1 MSIADRICFDL
12 GMTNRQLLDLASS
25 TTDKYHCFS
34 AGGRKIVA
42 PQPDLKLVQC
52 WISDYINTEFD
63 IYLPYATAYEKGSSV
78 CRNAKLHANCSHFL
92 LLDICHFFES
102 CTQKMVRNLFSGGVY
117 RSTNAESR
125 LRLIADDVDLLVA
138 LSCYRGSLATGSPC
152 SPFIANRIMASFDH
166 EISARLGDRF
176 VYSRYSDDICI
187 SSTEWINSAEISA
200 IVDDRLKQKGFDL
213 NKDKTRCFGR
223 GHLRKIT
230 GIYLD
235 HDGVLRLGPQRKAGL
250 KRSLYQALMRECDR
264 NHAHRVLG
272 HLSFCKQVEPD
283 YYNSLLAKYASYGK
297 AVSYGGVMPALVE
310 LAYR

>member
-42 PQPDLKLVQC
+42 PRPDLKLVQC

-63 IYLPYATAYEKGSSV
+63 IDLPYATAYEKGSSV
-78 CRNAKLHANCSHFL
+78 CRNARLHASSSHFL
-92 LLDICHFFES
+92 LLDIRHFFES
-102 CTQKMVRNLFSGGVY
+102 CTQKMVRNLISGGTY
-117 RSTNAESR
+117 RPTNAESR
-125 LRLIADDVDLLVA
+125 SRLTADDVELLVA

-166 EISARLGDRF
+166 EISARLGEKF

-187 SSTEWINSAEISA
+187 SSSEWINSAEISTF
-200 IVDDRLKQKGFDL
+200 VGSRLRQRGFDL
-213 NKDKTRCFGR
+213 NSDKTRCFGR
-223 GHLRKIT
+223 GCLRKIT

-235 HDGVLRLGPQRKAGL
+235 CDGFLRLGPQRKAEL
-250 KRSLYQALMRECDR
+250 KGSLYHVLMCECDR
-264 NHAHRVLG
+264 ECALRVLG

-283 YYNSLLAKYASYGK
+283 YCNALLAKYASYGK
-297 AVSYGGVMPALVE
+297 AVSSGGVMPALVE